1 MKHIL
6 LIFSALIIPSV
17 FLSGADITRKQVVY
31 LSGTGAYN
39 TKTWEFFCT
48 GGRNSGVWTRIE
60 VPSCWEQQGF
70 GNYEYGRNSY
80 SYGPKYKYADEKGLY
95 RLSFPVPA
103 EWKGK
108 EIIIVFDGSM
118 TDTEVKING
127 KIAGDIHQG
136 GFYRFKHNITDKLNW
151 GQNNLLEVTVSK
163 LSADES
169 VNRAERYGDYWNFG
183 GIFRPVF
190 LEVLPKENI
199 ERFAINAKADGSFS
213 MDLFPKNLTGKRD
226 IYAEIVDATGKIVGN
241 GSINASPG
249 DSLLT
254 LKCKVNNPDLWTSE
268 TPNLYKVNVFL
279 KTGQKE
285 LYSFTGKFG
294 FRTIEVRHGDGIY
307 LNGVKI
313 RMKGIN
319 RHSFWPETGRTLN
332 RDICLNDVK
341 LMKEMNMNAVRMSH
355 YPPDVDF
362 LDICD
367 SLGLYVLDEIAG
379 WQRAYDTPVG
389 KKIVRETVI
398 RDVNHP
404 SVLFWDNGNE
414 GGTNKELDKE
424 FLIYDPSKRDVL
436 HAHHRPGNDFNG
448 IDCNHY
454 ETYASAAKILK
465 DSLIYMPTEF
475 LHCQDDGGGGSGL
488 YDYWELL
495 WSADHSGGG
504 FLWALVDEGLV
515 RTDMNGF
522 LDTDGVNGPDGVLGP
537 HREKEGSFF
546 AIREIFSPV
555 HITMKEIPSGFDGSV
570 QVENR
575 YHFTNLNQCSFKVK
589 LVNFNKPSAWLTGY
603 SKILAGSVTA
613 PSIGPGEKGSLVIKL
628 ADDWKDYEALVL
640 TATDPF
646 RNEIYS
652 WNWKISNNKKIAEN
666 FILLTGSSPVE
677 TIDTDSALTLKANGT
692 SLMLS
697 KKDGRILRVT
707 YNNRTNIQ
715 FNNGP
720 VITTGTATLSD
731 FRHFAENDGY
741 VAEIK
746 YTGDLKAVRWK
757 MYPSGWVS
765 LDYQYEL
772 TGQYQF
778 AGISFSYPENWIIRA
793 KWLGNG
799 PYRVWKNRMQGVHY
813 NVWGSI
819 YNNTQTGAF
828 PFFYPEFKGYF
839 SDFSWMELSTAQG
852 KILMASEDEGL
863 FLRLYNFYGITG
875 PKSYPELPPGD
886 ISFLDCI
893 PALGSKLATG
903 LTTDASVYG
912 PAGKL
917 NELSGVKKHKLWFYF
932 GVPDIK

>member
-1 MKHIL
+1 MLFSSIL
-6 LIFSALIIPSV
+6 SLAVTI
-17 FLSGADITRKQVVY
+17 LSGADINQKQVVY
-31 LSGTGAYN
+31 LSGKDN
-39 TKTWEFFCT
+39 THTKSWEFFCT
-48 GGRNSGVWTRIE
+48 GGRNSGVWSTIE

-70 GNYEYGRNSY
+70 GIYEYGRNGY

-95 RLSFPVPA
+95 RLRFPVPA

-108 EIIIVFDGSM
+108 EVYIVFDGSM

-127 KIAGDIHQG
+127 VIAGEIHQG
-136 GFYRFKHNITDKLNW
+136 GFYRFKYRISDKLIW
-151 GQNNLLEVTVSK
+151 GKDNLLEVSVSK

-190 LEVLPKENI
+190 LEILPDEYI
-199 ERFAINAKADGSFS
+199 ERVAIDARADGSFT
-213 MDLFPKNLTGKRD
+213 MDVFPVILKEKKEIT
-226 IYAEIVDATGKIVGN
+226 AEIIDATGKIVGSTSSEVN
-241 GSINASPG
+241 QG
-249 DSLLT
+249 DSLLS
-254 LKCKVNNPDLWTSE
+254 LKCRIANPELWTSE
-268 TPNLYKVNVFL
+268 TPVLYTVNVTL
-279 KTGQKE
+279 KTGRKDIYTTSE
-285 LYSFTGKFG
+285 KFG

-307 LNGVKI
+307 LNGTKI
-313 RMKGIN
+313 KLKGIN
-319 RHSFWPETGRTLN
+319 RHSFWPETGRTLS
-332 RDICLNDVK
+332 REICLNDVK
-341 LMKEMNMNAVRMSH
+341 LIREMNMNAVRMSH

-379 WQRAYDTPVG
+379 WQRAYDAPVG

-414 GGTNKELDKE
+414 GGTNRELDKE
-424 FLIYDPSKRDVL
+424 FLIYDPSKRNVL
-436 HAHHRPGNDFNG
+436 HPHHRPGNDFNG

-454 ETYASAAKILK
+454 ETYASATNILK
-465 DSLIYMPTEF
+465 DSLIYLPTEF
-475 LHCQDDGGGGSGL
+475 LHSQDDGGGGSGL

-495 WSADHSGGG
+495 WSSDRAGGG
-504 FLWALVDEGLV
+504 FLWALLDEGLV

-522 LDTDGVNGPDGVLGP
+522 IDTDGVNAPDGVMGP

-546 AIREIFSPV
+546 AIKEIFSPV
-555 HITMKEIPSGFDGSV
+555 HITMEEIAGDFKGIIP
-570 QVENR
+570 VENR
-575 YHFTNLNQCSFKVK
+575 YHFTNLNQCTFKLKIVSF
-589 LVNFNKPSAWLTGY
+589 NRPSDWLTGF
-603 SKILAGSVTA
+603 SKILSGPVTA
-613 PSIGPGEKGSLVIKL
+613 PNVTPGNKGTLEVKL
-628 ADDWKDYEALVL
+628 PSGWQDYEALIL
-640 TATDPF
+640 TASDPF

-652 WNWKISNNKKIAEN
+652 WTWKISNNKKITDKL
-666 FILLTGSSPVE
+666 ISLTGEKTVEAVE
-677 TIDTDSALTLKANGT
+677 TDSTLTLKANGT
-692 SLMLS
+692 SLVLG
-697 KKDGRILRVT
+697 KKDGRIQRVI
-707 YNNRTNIQ
+707 YNNRTNLQ

-720 VITTGTATLSD
+720 VISTGNATLTE
-731 FRHFAENDGY
+731 FRHFPENDGY

-746 YTGDLKAVRWK
+746 YTGDLKTLRWK

-772 TGQYQF
+772 SGLFQF

-793 KWLGNG
+793 KWLGDG

-813 NVWGSI
+813 NVWGSV

-839 SDFSWMELSTAQG
+839 ADFTWIELSTAQG
-852 KILMASEDEGL
+852 KVLIASEDEGL

-912 PAGKL
+912 PAGKI
-917 NELSGVKKHKLWFYF
+917 NELSGVKKHTLWFYF
-932 GVPDIK
+932 GIPDNK